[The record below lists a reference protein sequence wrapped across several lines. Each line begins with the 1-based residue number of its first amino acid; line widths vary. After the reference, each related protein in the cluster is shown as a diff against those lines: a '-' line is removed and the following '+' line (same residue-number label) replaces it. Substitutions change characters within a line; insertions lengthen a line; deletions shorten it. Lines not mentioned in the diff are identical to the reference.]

1 MSSRQPPLSASA
13 ELALAPQIK
22 RVARLLIAERGVRSV
37 TVREIAVAA
46 NQRNRGIV
54 AYYFGTKDKLIS
66 EILLDGA
73 LRIEA
78 RRAEFL
84 RELEANGGPKCVA
97 DAVAA
102 IVMPAAAFADEDS
115 LYGSGF
121 NRFLMQI
128 SMSNSRLIDRTL
140 EGRGNAGYQR
150 CLTHL
155 RRLTPHLT
163 KAQQSRRLLFLGSYV
178 SGLLAARE
186 AILAETTQTHRMWRS
201 QETLRD
207 IITTGAAM
215 LEAAAS
221 MPTAS

>member
-1 MSSRQPPLSASA
+1 MSSRQSPSPPNA
-13 ELALAPQIK
+13 EVSLAPQIK

-46 NQRNRGIV
+46 RQRNRGIV
-54 AYYFGTKDKLIS
+54 AYYFGTKEKLIS

-78 RRAEFL
+78 RRADFL
-84 RELEANGGPKCVA
+84 RELEANGGPKSVV

-121 NRFLMQI
+121 NRFLLQI
-128 SMSNSRLIDRTL
+128 SMSNSRLIDQTL

-150 CLTHL
+150 CLMHL
-155 RRLTPHLT
+155 RRLMPHLT
-163 KAQQSRRLLFLGSYV
+163 RTQQSRRLLFLGSYV

-186 AILAETTQTHRMWRS
+186 AILAEEAQTHRMWRS

-207 IITTGAAM
+207 IVLTAAAM
-215 LEAAAS
+215 LEAPAS
-221 MPTAS
+221 GNRD